1 MNDTFQIF
9 EHQAL
14 YTNRGNTELRLT
26 QKQLDQFEKF
36 YGDGNDFPYYSL
48 VNKGIK
54 FRQYVGVF
62 KIGNTTVEVLP
73 KADKTG
79 NKETWQ
85 NSLIEMLK
93 AVGSFNVHAP
103 SSSNLNVKQNSIL
116 DLYFEL
122 FITEIEYLLHRGLI
136 KRYNRKEGNQLALKG
151 KIKFNKHI
159 QQNLIH
165 QERFYTSYTSYD
177 TNHKLHAILYKTLLV
192 LRRINSNPILI
203 SKIGKILLDFPPMSS
218 IKVSPVLF
226 EKIVYNRKNTPY
238 KTAVDIAQIILLN
251 YHPNITQGNNHV
263 LALMFDMNLLWE
275 QFVAVS
281 LQKNS
286 SFKISTQ
293 SSKNFWKPSKG
304 YSSSLRPDIIIELDK
319 KKYVLDTKWK
329 NLHHTNP
336 SSTDLRQMF
345 AYLHYFDAKKVALV
359 YPSDASSIHS
369 GHYYDTAGNIN
380 QNCSILAITTEQE
393 IGSWQK
399 AICLQV
405 ERWITAPN

>member
-14 YTNRGNTELRLT
+14 YTNRGNNELRLT
-26 QKQLDQFEKF
+26 QQQLGLLEQF

-54 FRQYVGVF
+54 FRQYVGVL
-62 KIGNTTVEVLP
+62 KIGNTTIEVLP
-73 KADKTG
+73 KAGKID

-85 NSLIEMLK
+85 NRLIEMLK
-93 AVGSFNVHAP
+93 AVGMFNIHAP
-103 SSSNLNVKQNSIL
+103 SSSNLNIKQNSIL

-136 KRYNRKEGNQLALKG
+136 KKYNKKEGNQLALKG

-165 QERFYTSYTSYD
+165 QERFYIAYTNYD
-177 TNHKLHAILYKTLLV
+177 INHKLHAILYKTLLV
-192 LRRINSNPILI
+192 LRRINLNPSLI
-203 SKIGKILLDFPPMSS
+203 SKIGKILLDFPPMPN
-218 IKVSPVLF
+218 IKVTPVLF
-226 EKIVYNRKNTPY
+226 EKIVYNRKNTSY
-238 KTAVDIAQIILLN
+238 KTAIDIAQLILLN

-281 LQKNS
+281 LQKNN

-304 YSSSLRPDIIIELDK
+304 YASRLRPDIIIELDK

-329 NLHHTNP
+329 NLYNTNP
-336 SSTDLRQMF
+336 SSNDLRQMF
-345 AYLHYFDAKKVALV
+345 AYLHYFDAKKAALV
-359 YPSDASSIHS
+359 YPSYASNTHT
-369 GHYYDTAGNIN
+369 GHYYDTKGNIN
-380 QNCSILAITTEQE
+380 QNCSVLAITTEQK
-393 IGSWQK
+393 IRSWQK
-399 AICLQV
+399 AICLQI
-405 ERWITAPN
+405 EHWITEPN